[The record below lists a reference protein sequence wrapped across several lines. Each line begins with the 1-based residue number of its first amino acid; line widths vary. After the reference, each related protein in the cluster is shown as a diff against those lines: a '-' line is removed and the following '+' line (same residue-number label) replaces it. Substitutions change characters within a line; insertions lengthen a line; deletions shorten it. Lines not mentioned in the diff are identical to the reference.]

1 MAEHPIHARHTP
13 AVPPHET
20 PQAQRAS
27 LSKQIAENIYL
38 AQVEGEEGLAEALEG
53 AIFNPFA
60 MSRRFESLET
70 RIRRTGKE
78 EEADKKEKSEQ
89 KKLQQVQKI
98 GEVAEDFSRRTNQE
112 LNSRTLVLLRQRITK
127 EDSAEDVIR
136 KVLEFYTDFSLADEA
151 IDFLIETADD
161 PEIAKTLQQAKAQF
175 NTSFGREIKA
185 GRNISEQARA
195 FSEQGLGS
203 PTALRD
209 MYREITGTARDPNT
223 LFEQLSSNFGYEKM
237 KKVIDFMLHAL
248 GSDLKS
254 QGPSIARG
262 QLHRL
267 MTETRVLQAIL
278 GVYRFFRSRMKL
290 MESSFSRYGLIFPSR
305 ISFESLAKQYMRYLQ
320 ERYPSPEK
328 VLAMA
333 LLFGIE
339 EEEIAQMIVF
349 TQLRD
354 ACRQIAPRLFKSEQH
369 RQDTLRSFM
378 EALEQIEE
386 EIEKEE
392 EEEEKKEGKKKK
404 KEETKKLK

>member
-1 MAEHPIHARHTP
+1 MSDHPIHHGG
-13 AVPPHET
+13 PPPRMSGASHEAAH
-20 PQAQRAS
+20 AQR
-27 LSKQIAENIYL
+27 IAQTQQMANVYL
-38 AQVEGEEGLAEALEG
+38 VQVESEEGLAEAMEG
-53 AIFNPFA
+53 SVFNPFA
-60 MSRRFESLET
+60 IARRFESLES
-70 RIRRTGKE
+70 RVRRTGKE
-78 EEADKKEKSEQ
+78 EETDKTKKNQE
-89 KKLQQVQKI
+89 KLQKVQRI
-98 GEVAEDFSRRTNQE
+98 SETAEDFSRRTNQE
-112 LNSRTLVLLRQRITK
+112 LTSRILLLLRQRITK

-136 KVLEFYTDFSLADEA
+136 KVLEFYSDHSLADEA
-151 IDFLIETADD
+151 LDFLLETADD
-161 PEIAKTLQQAKAQF
+161 PDIANTVRQAKEQF
-175 NTSFGREIKA
+175 YAAFGREIRA

-195 FSEQGLGS
+195 FSQQGLGS

-237 KKVIDFMLHAL
+237 KKVIEFMLHSL

-290 MESSFSRYGLIFPSR
+290 MESSFSRYGLMFPSR
-305 ISFESLAKQYMRYLQ
+305 ISFESLAKQFMRYLQ

-333 LLFGIE
+333 LLLGIE
-339 EEEIAQMIVF
+339 EEEVAQMIVF

-354 ACRQIAPRLFKSEQH
+354 ACRQIAPRLFKTEQH

-386 EIEKEE
+386 ELEKEE
-392 EEEEKKEGKKKK
+392 EDEEAEKKKK
-404 KEETKKLK
+404 KKTEKYK